1 MNFRTRSVLVFAL
14 VATVAGGLAAQQAV
28 KLPRA
33 SQHAVLTQTIGL
45 TDMTIVYSRPGAKS
59 RKVFGELVPFGQVWR
74 TGANEATTINLSE
87 PVTINGQK
95 LAAGSYSLHTI
106 PGADSWTL
114 IFNSVDKQWG
124 SFTYDQTK
132 DALRVQAKPTTAPF
146 TEWFTVEVPSLS
158 TDQATV
164 ALRWETTQVAFVVGT
179 DTTNSVLANLR
190 AAIAT
195 AKPDDWRTTMRAAQF
210 AFDNKV
216 AGDSAAGWLE
226 QSIKTNENINN
237 LYLKA
242 RMTAAAGHGDEA
254 IRIAQ
259 QAIGKATDK
268 DKDEVAEIQKNID
281 RWKAGKQ

>member
-74 TGANEATTINLSE
+74 TGANEATTINFSE

-164 ALRWETTQVAFVVGT
+164 ALRWETTQVAFVIGT

-210 AFDNKV
+210 AFENKV

-242 RMTAAAGHGDEA
+242 RMTAAAGHRDEA

>member
-14 VATVAGGLAAQQAV
+14 VATVAGGLAAQQPV

-59 RKVFGELVPFGQVWR
+59 RKVFGELVPLGQVWR
-74 TGANEATTINLSE
+74 TGANEATTISFSE

-95 LAAGSYSLHTI
+95 LAAGSYSLHSI
-106 PGADSWTL
+106 PGSDSWTL

-158 TDQATV
+158 TDEATV

-190 AAIAT
+190 AAIAA
-195 AKPDDWRTTMRAAQF
+195 AKPDDWRTSMRAAQF

-226 QSIKTNENINN
+226 QSVKANENINN

-242 RMTAAAGHGDEA
+242 RMTAAAGHRDEA

>member
-1 MNFRTRSVLVFAL
+1 MSSRTRFVLVFAL
-14 VATVAGGLAAQQAV
+14 VATVAAGLLAQQPV

-33 SQHAVLTQTIGL
+33 SQHAVLTQTVGL
-45 TDMTIVYSRPGAKS
+45 TDMTIVYSRPGAKG
-59 RKVFGELVPFGQVWR
+59 RKVFGDLVPLGQVWR
-74 TGANEATTINLSE
+74 TGANEATQISFSDA
-87 PVTINGQK
+87 VTINGQK

-106 PGADSWTL
+106 PGPEAWTL

-124 SFTYDQTK
+124 SFTYDKTK
-132 DALRVQAKPTTAPF
+132 DALRVEAKPTTAPY
-146 TEWFTVEVPSLS
+146 TEWFTIEVPSLS

-179 DTTNSVLANLR
+179 DSTNTTLANLR

-195 AKPDDWRTTMRAAQF
+195 AKPDDWRTSMRAAQF

-216 AGDSAAGWLE
+216 AGDSAAGWLD
-226 QSIKTNENINN
+226 QSVKTNENINN

-242 RMTAAAGHGDEA
+242 RMTAAGGNRDEA
-254 IRIAQ
+254 VRIAQ

-268 DKDEVAEIQKNID
+268 DKDEVAEIQKSID

>member
-1 MNFRTRSVLVFAL
+1 MNFGTRTVLAFAL
-14 VATVAGGLAAQQAV
+14 VATGAAALFAQPAV

-33 SQHAVLTQTIGL
+33 SQHTTLTQTIGL
-45 TDMTIVYSRPGAKS
+45 TDMTIVYSRPGAKG
-59 RKVFGELVPFGQVWR
+59 RKVFGDLVPMGQVWR
-74 TGANEATTINLSE
+74 TGANEATTINFSDA
-87 PVTINGQK
+87 VTINGQK
-95 LAAGSYSLHTI
+95 LPAGTYSLHTI
-106 PGADSWTL
+106 PGPESWTL

-132 DALRVQAKPTTAPF
+132 DVLRVQAKPTSAPY
-146 TEWFTVEVPSLS
+146 TEWFTIEVPNLS

-179 DTTNSVLANLR
+179 DSTNTTLTNLR
-190 AAIAT
+190 AAIDT

-216 AGDSAAGWLE
+216 AGDSSAGWLD
-226 QSIKTNENINN
+226 QSIRTNENINN

-242 RMTAAAGHGDEA
+242 RMTAAAGNRDEA
-254 IRIAQ
+254 VRIAQ

-268 DKDEVAEIQKNID
+268 DKDEVAEIQKSID

>member
-74 TGANEATTINLSE
+74 TGANEATTINFSE

-195 AKPDDWRTTMRAAQF
+195 ATPDDWRTTMRAAQF
-210 AFDNKV
+210 AFENKV

-242 RMTAAAGHGDEA
+242 RMTAAAGHRGEA